1 MSSGVHRHQRLGL
14 VLVAVL
20 ACSGAG
26 LLFKG
31 LGLGS
36 GFSVGIPDPLS
47 IPSLEAPTSSGGS
60 ALGPAHGLGLDGRA
74 PAGAPGQPGM
84 VQPGRISVRRPQ
96 ARSRTS
102 SRTAACPGCDV
113 VLITVCSLRKDHL
126 GAYGFES
133 DVSPA
138 IDALAQ
144 RGVRYERAYSASN
157 FTLAS
162 LTAVLTG
169 RMGARPG

>member
-1 MSSGVHRHQRLGL
+1 MSSGQHRHQRLGL

-36 GFSVGIPDPLS
+36 GLSVGIPDPLS
-47 IPSLEAPTSSGGS
+47 IPSLATPTSSGGS

-84 VQPGRISVRRPQ
+84 VQPGAEILGTEAPSEIKDVQ
-96 ARSRTS
+96 SD
-102 SRTAACPGCDV
+102 AACPGCDV
-113 VLITVCSLRKDHL
+113 VLITVSFAPERITWAPTDSSPMSRPPSMHSPRE
-126 GAYGFES
+126 GFATS
-133 DVSPA
+133 GPTPHPTS
-138 IDALAQ
+138 
-144 RGVRYERAYSASN
+144 RWRR
-157 FTLAS
+157 
-162 LTAVLTG
+162 
-169 RMGARPG
+169 